1 MDLGDRMKA
10 VGIICEYN
18 PFHNGHL
25 YHINK
30 IKELFPTHKII
41 LILSGNFTQR
51 GIVSLLNKWDKTDIA
66 LTYGVDLVIE
76 LPFVFATQSADLFAK
91 GSIAL
96 LKEMQVEYFVF
107 GSESGSIKELT
118 ELATIQL
125 EHPEYDKV
133 VSQYLKQGLNYP
145 TALSEAL
152 QDLCGK
158 KVTTPN
164 DLLGLSYVKEIKKQH
179 AKIIPITIQ
188 RTNDFHSKEMHNHI
202 ASATAIRENLQK
214 KNSIKEVVPTGTL
227 SKLKKQLHQV
237 EDYFPFLQYQMISQ
251 EKHLKEYQ
259 TVDEGIENRIQEFI
273 LKSDSYSTLIQ
284 NIKTKRYTY
293 NRIMRMLTHILVGF
307 TKEEASRNKEIHYI
321 RILGM
326 NKEGQAYLNK
336 IKKEVQYPIVV
347 ACNEIKDEMLQ
358 IELRATKIFAM
369 ILPPKEKEKL
379 IHKEYQKK
387 PIQKEKKTN

>member
-1 MDLGDRMKA
+1 MDLGDHMKA

-41 LILSGNFTQR
+41 LILSGHFTQR

-227 SKLKKQLHQV
+227 SKLKKQLHQA

-336 IKKEVQYPIVV
+336 IKKEVQYPIIV

>member
-10 VGIICEYN
+10 VAIICEYN

-41 LILSGNFTQR
+41 LILSGHFTQR

-227 SKLKKQLHQV
+227 SKLKKQLHQA

-336 IKKEVQYPIVV
+336 IKKEVQYPIIV

>member
-10 VGIICEYN
+10 VAIICEYN

-41 LILSGNFTQR
+41 LILSGHFTQR

-66 LTYGVDLVIE
+66 LTYGVDWVIE

-158 KVTTPN
+158 KVTTP
-164 DLLGLSYVKEIKKQH
+164 
-179 AKIIPITIQ
+179 IIPITIQ

-227 SKLKKQLHQV
+227 SKLKKQLHQA

-336 IKKEVQYPIVV
+336 IKKEVQYPIIV